1 MGMQHSCNDA
11 MKQNSRYR
19 LVRTAFFRK
28 VGKVVYVRNVA
39 TGEDF
44 VFSKEALPILN
55 ALRNGITNRTIVF
68 REQKEFI
75 HELCSLGIVSCEGD
89 NGNQKSSSK
98 QVAERMMSLEDCLSN
113 KDDIVMN
120 LQEEC
125 RQKHLL
131 WSAGLELTYRCNE
144 RCRHCYLDI
153 HEEQTS
159 SCELSEK
166 EWLKVVDQLARMGCM
181 NVLVTGGEPT
191 IHQAFLSICEHIIK
205 RGMLCDVY
213 TNGLDVSDA
222 LFDSLCKL
230 PLNSIS
236 VSLYSGSSKFH
247 DNVTGVPDSFKKT
260 LANLLRFKS
269 AGFDA
274 YAKVPVF
281 HKHLEDYFAAKK
293 LGAKYGFRVLASTIL
308 VPGHSGKS
316 RNPMMMNSSE
326 YMEFLK
332 RETAPNTSLE
342 SPELIEKHM
351 EEPICQA
358 GQSTLCVS
366 PFGDVMPCNSFPA
379 VCGNIRKTP
388 LPEIWRTSEIFGQLR
403 KLRRRDAS
411 SRCAICHD
419 ISYCT
424 ICPGASWNEAK
435 GQIVPCSWS
444 CEQTKVRANFNRKS
458 KQTTKRRNDEIDD

>member
-1 MGMQHSCNDA
+1 MNL
-11 MKQNSRYR
+11 NPRFR
-19 LVRTAFFRK
+19 LVKSAFFRK
-28 VGKVVYVRNVA
+28 VGNVVYVRNVA

-44 VFSKEALPILN
+44 IFSKEAWPIFSE
-55 ALRNGITNRTIVF
+55 LRNGVASRSSVLGG
-68 REQKEFI
+68 QKEFI
-75 HELCSLGIVSCEGD
+75 SQLVSLGIVSCD
-89 NGNQKSSSK
+89 NISKSAKAKKPATMDGGISLD
-98 QVAERMMSLEDCLSN
+98 ERTS
-113 KDDIVMN
+113 KDDIVGY

-125 RQKHLL
+125 RRKHLL

-144 RCRHCYLDI
+144 RCRHCYLDV
-153 HEEQTS
+153 HEEQTPS
-159 SCELSEK
+159 RELSEN

-191 IHQAFLSICEHIIK
+191 MHPAFLSICERIIK

-213 TNGLDVSDA
+213 TNGLAISDTI
-222 LFDSLCKL
+222 FDSLCKL

-293 LGAKYGFRVLASTIL
+293 LGAKYGFRVLASTFL

-342 SPELIEKHM
+342 SPELIEKHR

>member
-55 ALRNGITNRTIVF
+55 TLRNGITDRSIVF

-75 HELCSLGIVSCEGD
+75 HELCSLGIVDCNGD
-89 NGNQKSSSK
+89 NGNQESSSK
-98 QVAERMMSLEDCLSN
+98 HVAGRMKSLEDCLSN
-113 KDDIVMN
+113 TGDIVGN

-144 RCRHCYLDI
+144 RCRHCYLDV
-153 HEEQTS
+153 HEEQTPS
-159 SCELSEK
+159 RELTEN
-166 EWLKVVDQLARMGCM
+166 EWHRVVDQLARMGCV

-191 IHQAFLSICEHIIK
+191 MHPAFLSICDRIIK

-213 TNGLDVSDA
+213 TNGLVISDG

-230 PLNSIS
+230 PLNSVS

-247 DNVTGVPDSFKKT
+247 DKITGVPGSFQKT
-260 LANLLRFKS
+260 LSNLLRFKAS
-269 AGFDA
+269 GFDA

-281 HKHLEDYFAAKK
+281 HKHLDDFFEAKE
-293 LGAKYGFRVLASTIL
+293 LGDKHGFRVLASTIL

-316 RNPMMMNSSE
+316 RNPMMMDSAE

-332 RETAPNTSLE
+332 RETVPNTTLE
-342 SPELIEKHM
+342 SPELIEKYR

-366 PFGDVMPCNSFPA
+366 PSGDVMPCNSFS
-379 VCGNIRKTP
+379 VCCGNVRQSS
-388 LPEIWRTSEIFGQLR
+388 LSQIWRTSEFLKRIR
-403 KLRRRDAS
+403 KTRRCDVS
-411 SRCAICHD
+411 PRCATCSD
-419 ISYCT
+419 IAYCT
-424 ICPGASWNEAK
+424 VCLGASWNETH
-435 GQIVPCSWS
+435 GQIAPCSWS
-444 CEQTKVRANFNRKS
+444 CEQTRVRAAFNRK
-458 KQTTKRRNDEIDD
+458 QRRNK